1 MERSPLIMVFG
12 ISGVGKT
19 TACLAYVDAH
29 PNYLYDRASAIL
41 QKAHGIPVEALRIG
55 PASSVIEN
63 QAVLPSAVRA
73 LRKAEPSRT
82 ILLDSHA
89 VIDNDTVFVEVP
101 LDIIMAIEP
110 DGFILLE
117 AAPATIKQ
125 RREEASRPRPQRSVA
140 QIGDEAQAERKA
152 VTSYAK
158 ALGKPLI
165 IDAVSEP
172 QYDLQPAIDRLSQR
186 IMLRAFPK

>member
-1 MERSPLIMVFG
+1 MERAPLIMVFG

-19 TACLAYVDAH
+19 TACLAYVTAH
-29 PNYLYDRASAIL
+29 PDYLYDRASAIL
-41 QKAHGIPVEALRIG
+41 QKAHGIPVEALRTG
-55 PASSVIEN
+55 TPSSVIEN
-63 QAVLPSAVRA
+63 QAVLPPAVRA

-89 VIDNDTVFVEVP
+89 VIDNDAVFVEVP
-101 LDIIMAIEP
+101 LHIIAALEP

-125 RREEASRPRPQRSVA
+125 RREESSRPRPPRSVV
-140 QIGDEAQAERKA
+140 QIGDEARAERKA
-152 VTSYAK
+152 VASYAK

-165 IDAVSEP
+165 IDAVSGP
-172 QYDLQPAIDRLSQR
+172 QYDLRPAIDRLSER
-186 IMLRAFPK
+186 IST

>member
-1 MERSPLIMVFG
+1 MVFG

-19 TACLAYVDAH
+19 TACLGYVSTH

-41 QKAHGIPVEALRIG
+41 QKAHGIPVEALRTG
-55 PASSVIEN
+55 AASAVIEN
-63 QAVLPSAVRA
+63 QAALPPVVEA
-73 LRKAEPSRT
+73 LRKADPSRT

-101 LDIIMAIEP
+101 LDIIMALEP

-117 AAPATIKQ
+117 AAPATIKR
-125 RREEASRPRPQRSVA
+125 RREEAPRPRPQRSVA
-140 QIGDEAQAERKA
+140 QIGDEARAERAA
-152 VTSYAK
+152 VASYAK

-165 IDAVSEP
+165 MDAVTGP
-172 QYDLQPAIDRLSQR
+172 QYDLRPAIDRLSEQ
-186 IMLRAFPK
+186 INAQLSQK